1 MVGNF
6 NPSLANEAP
15 SALSSSSCSAQL
27 GMMLATY
34 FLLFFCSLATEWCWF
49 EPVEPQCPGWLVI
62 LIHPL
67 VISTAD
73 FLTHVVQWV
82 FQTLPQ
88 TLILSP
94 SGPQHPIYS
103 VDSYCTDEDLLH
115 QVHSPSISFFP
126 IAKVSIYPSSLF
138 LACFR
143 GGCTLRFLL
152 C

>member
-27 GMMLATY
+27 GMTLATY
-34 FLLFFCSLATEWCWF
+34 FLLFFLLPSHRMVLIWTSGASVSWMTGDIYSSAGDFHSWF
-49 EPVEPQCPGWLVI
+49 LNTCGTMGV
-62 LIHPL
+62 
-67 VISTAD
+67 SNSSRTS
-73 FLTHVVQWV
+73 
-82 FQTLPQ
+82 
-88 TLILSP
+88 ILSP
-94 SGPQHPIYS
+94 SGPQCPIYS

-115 QVHSPSISFFP
+115 QVHSPSISFSLHS
-126 IAKVSIYPSSLF
+126 ISIYLSISLF

-143 GGCTLRFLL
+143 GGCALRFLP